1 MFMLPDLK
9 PEEVLIY
16 LRKSR
21 TDDPALTVSEVVAKH
36 EQMLDDYSM
45 RVWGA
50 LIPERNRFREIVSGE
65 TIFARPEIQK
75 VLRLVEQP
83 CFRAILIVEPQR
95 LSRGDLED
103 IGRLSKLLRY
113 TGTIV
118 ITLQYSYDLTDERD
132 RDYFER
138 ELKRGNE
145 FLEYSKR
152 IMMNGRNLAAE
163 KGYYTGSRKPFGY
176 TRVFRKEGN
185 HKYPTLAIVPDEA
198 AIVRTIFRMYA
209 EGNGATNICSYLN
222 SIGSKPER
230 GDLWSPPAIYHMLDN
245 PLYNGKIKWGYRKT
259 VKKVEDGEIKL
270 HNPKNKDCP
279 VYEGK
284 HEAIIGDG
292 IEEQN
297 DDPVLVPEKH
307 AHGGFEGNGFLF
319 LLGRRAV
326 LTLGFTGEGGLVAV
340 APADQEQKQDGRRNN
355 DTVLDP
361 RVLCTAQQVRDR
373 DGGDGNEHACAV
385 VADRAKDAHAA
396 AFAVG
401 LGSDNHNCGKGCGD
415 HSVDHGCEQQVRDQC
430 VSDLNAVGR
439 AGGDHE
445 QQSHDSRC
453 GNRQHDHP
461 AEILLVAAARMVDD
475 VAEDHIGKRVED
487 LGERHD
493 HTDGADRHADLVGI
507 EILQLSDEVR
517 HQAQGQL
524 AAHICEIVPRSHRES
539 DAFGVELF
547 LYLCHV
553 CILPVHC
560 L

>member
-284 HEAIIGDG
+284 HEAIIDDVLWSAVRSRRNAKDIPKVKVSKQLQNPLSGLVWCTCGRMMIRRPYSGRSADRYQCPNQVYCDTASCTMDELHEAVIKALRSAVADFRIMVG
-292 IEEQN
+292 SESDTPKQHRTETLNMLQTKLADADRKESALWEKFVEEN
-297 DDPVLVPEKH
+297 MPRRVLDDLLEKLNRQRDEITELIRKEQEEP
-307 AHGGFEGNGFLF
+307 AALDVNERIVTFCEAIDALGNPDMPAAETNKLMKACIRRITYSRKRGSRETGSNNHGGWNVE
-319 LLGRRAV
+319 
-326 LTLGFTGEGGLVAV
+326 
-340 APADQEQKQDGRRNN
+340 PIQ
-355 DTVLDP
+355 LDI
-361 RVLCTAQQVRDR
+361 
-373 DGGDGNEHACAV
+373 E
-385 VADRAKDAHAA
+385 
-396 AFAVG
+396 
-401 LGSDNHNCGKGCGD
+401 
-415 HSVDHGCEQQVRDQC
+415 
-430 VSDLNAVGR
+430 LN
-439 AGGDHE
+439 
-445 QQSHDSRC
+445 
-453 GNRQHDHP
+453 
-461 AEILLVAAARMVDD
+461 
-475 VAEDHIGKRVED
+475 
-487 LGERHD
+487 
-493 HTDGADRHADLVGI
+493 
-507 EILQLSDEVR
+507 
-517 HQAQGQL
+517 
-524 AAHICEIVPRSHRES
+524 
-539 DAFGVELF
+539 F
-547 LYLCHV
+547 
-553 CILPVHC
+553 
-560 L
+560 